1 MKKTKKQKQR
11 KGKHQ
16 AAAATQS
23 EAQRSD
29 AERNEDERGTGKP
42 NARKQLPEPHNRAL
56 TASLPKEHVCTVR

>member
-1 MKKTKKQKQR
+1 METRKTTAKR
-11 KGKHQ
+11 KEHE

-29 AERNEDERGTGKP
+29 AKRNDDERGTGKAKREEAAP
-42 NARKQLPEPHNRAL
+42 RSFNRAL